1 MIVSCQPRSSPGWT
15 LPLGDP
21 PFVNQHTTW
30 PCLGSVGD
38 SRGEADCYIYLP
50 DETTRVHMQVG
61 SSSKARRAVVFDRVC
76 FVSDS
81 SPSIDLVYSLHI
93 ITSTYSVYNGSL
105 QSICVVTSSI
115 DTLRTTTPFPL
126 PPPVSPPVSRRT
138 ISGHLPDLQFNIQ
151 RRLSNTAP

>member
-93 ITSTYSVYNGSL
+93 ITSTYITDLCNRFALLLLTHYHHSSL
-105 QSICVVTSSI
+105 AAASG
-115 DTLRTTTPFPL
+115 F
-126 PPPVSPPVSRRT
+126 PPVSRRT
-138 ISGHLPDLQFNIQ
+138 ISGHLPGIQFNIQ